1 MTNLIHLYLD
11 EKTGITQD
19 GLEKLRAWA
28 MVQEDQFRPDY
39 VSTLHPADRRFMDSS
54 QTTAAWHFPAFLAL
68 TFGAMVVWPV
78 LGIAASSSLFDRIS
92 EAVLFLGGITALL
105 LLPVYII
112 LPQSETVF
120 GIAIITVWVLI
131 WIGGSVWFTSGSRT
145 RRAQVSALAVLSG
158 ISLGQSALAFLM
170 ILGKNI

>member
-1 MTNLIHLYLD
+1 M
-11 EKTGITQD
+11 
-19 GLEKLRAWA
+19 
-28 MVQEDQFRPDY
+28 
-39 VSTLHPADRRFMDSS
+39 
-54 QTTAAWHFPAFLAL
+54 
-68 TFGAMVVWPV
+68 
-78 LGIAASSSLFDRIS
+78 AASSSLFDRIS

-105 LLPVYII
+105 PLPVYII

-145 RRAQVSALAVLSG
+145 RRAQVTALAVLSG
-158 ISLGQSALAFLM
+158 ISLGQSALAFLL